1 MLLSTPDERQ
11 RRLEAIPEVIPDAE
25 VDSKETGIES
35 TASIPFQGNR
45 GTNVIIQ

>member
-25 VDSKETGIES
+25 EKYEETEIDS
-35 TASIPFQGNR
+35 AARNPFQGNR
-45 GTNVIIQ
+45 GTNA

>member
-25 VDSKETGIES
+25 GESKETGIES
-35 TASIPFQGNR
+35 AVNIPFQGNR
-45 GTNVIIQ
+45 GTNA